1 MPFNKPPQQLYG
13 NMKALTSRL
22 RQNNSEKAS
31 ANTKNDGIMLRRS
44 MPNASTNN
52 AQENEEVMKIAKILM
67 KLEGI
72 NVMEQPRFD
81 APRPEWQ

>member
-1 MPFNKPPQQLYG
+1 MPLTNPSQQLYG

-22 RQNNSEKAS
+22 RQNDSEKAS

-52 AQENEEVMKIAKILM
+52 VQENEEVMKIAKILM
-67 KLEGI
+67 KLEDQRNGT
-72 NVMEQPRFD
+72 
-81 APRPEWQ
+81 A

>member
-1 MPFNKPPQQLYG
+1 MPLTNPSQQLYG

-22 RQNNSEKAS
+22 RQTNSEKAS

-52 AQENEEVMKIAKILM
+52 VQENEEVMKIAKILM
-67 KLEGI
+67 KLEDQRNGT
-72 NVMEQPRFD
+72 
-81 APRPEWQ
+81 A